1 MKIFKIINA
10 LTLGGAQFVALDLA
24 RRAREEGHEVEIACF
39 RDGPLGE
46 VLRNEGF
53 RVHLL
58 GEKMLDLPAFFR
70 ILILLRL
77 FKPDIVHSH
86 LFRASFWARIAC
98 LFSPAARLVTSV
110 HGYETKTFHHV
121 EKLMSR
127 LSDYIIFPS
136 RFLRDWYRSN
146 IRKLRSDECSVIY
159 PGVNIRPPGISAVA
173 AGPVRIG
180 TLSRLHPVK
189 GIDRLIEACAEL
201 KKRSVPFSLIIG
213 GEGRHRAGLESL
225 AASLGVGDRCFFAG
239 QVSDQRAFLD
249 GLDVFVAPSRQEA
262 FGIHVCEAMERA
274 LPIVGAR
281 VGGIPELVDHGQT
294 GLLFEPDRPCDLADC
309 LEKLAGAPE
318 FRKSAGEKGRNRVE
332 TSFNRQTG
340 IEKHL
345 EIFSRML
352 KKQPHAHFAVSSG
365 ELGGGERLAL
375 GLMKN
380 LRGRGWRV
388 SATCAGAPL
397 SAALASA
404 GIEYSTVEMS
414 AGGFFFMARLL
425 HDLRALRPQIVSSHL
440 NRASLISGI
449 LGRLTG
455 LPVVSH
461 IHGLNQ
467 KIYYQYSTRQVAVS
481 QAVCDHLLDQ
491 GASPRRLCV
500 IKNAIAGPVL
510 SPRQPPQKGLQVSIT
525 AKLHA
530 NKGHRWALEAI
541 ASRADHCGIEK
552 IHIFGDGPERE
563 NLEKLCSSLNLNGL
577 VTFYGFVQQPDLFY
591 PAIDVAL
598 LPSLG
603 EGIPLSLLE
612 TMRFGIPCI
621 ATEIG
626 GIPEI
631 IRNDENGLLIKPGD
645 ANALVNAFKSI
656 AGPETYYR
664 LSRAAIDRFVEV
676 NDYKGMVDQF
686 ETLLYQ
692 ELKACS

>member
-24 RRAREEGHEVEIACF
+24 RRAREDGHEVEIACF

-53 RVHLL
+53 KVHLL
-58 GEKMLDLPAFFR
+58 GEKMLDLPAFVR
-70 ILILLRL
+70 ILLLLRA

-98 LFSPAARLVTSV
+98 TFFRSARLVTSV

-146 IRKLRSDECSVIY
+146 IRQLRSDECSVIY
-159 PGVNIRPPGISAVA
+159 PGVNIRAAGVTAAA

-189 GIDRLIEACAEL
+189 GIDRLIEAGAEL

-213 GEGRHRAGLESL
+213 GEGRHRAELEAL
-225 AASLGVGDRCFFAG
+225 AAKLGISDQCFFAG

-249 GLDVFVAPSRQEA
+249 GLDIFVAPSRQEA

-281 VGGIPELVDHGQT
+281 VGGIPELVEHDQT
-294 GLLFEPDRPCDLADC
+294 GLLFAPERQSELADC
-309 LEKLAGAPE
+309 LEKLAGMPD
-318 FRKSAGEKGRNRVE
+318 FRKSAGEKGRRRVE
-332 TSFNRQTG
+332 SSFNRQTG

-345 EIFSRML
+345 EIFSRLL
-352 KKQPHAHFAVSSG
+352 KQRPYVHFAVSSG

-375 GLMKN
+375 GLMKS
-380 LRGRGWRV
+380 LKERGWRV
-388 SATCAGAPL
+388 SATCSGAPL
-397 SAALASA
+397 SDVLESA
-404 GIEYSTVEMS
+404 GIEYSIAKMS
-414 AGGFFFMARLL
+414 AGGFFFMVRLL
-425 HDLRALRPQIVSSHL
+425 HDLKALRPHIVSSHL
-440 NRASLISGI
+440 NRASLIAGI

-455 LPVVSH
+455 MPVVSH
-461 IHGLNQ
+461 VHGLNQ
-467 KIYYQYSTRQVAVS
+467 KIYYQYSSRQVAVS

-491 GASPRRLCV
+491 GASPRHLCV

-510 SPRQPPQKGLQVSIT
+510 SPRLSPQKGLQVAIT

-530 NKGHRWALEAI
+530 NKGHSWALEAI
-541 ASRADHCGIEK
+541 AGQADHCGIER

-563 NLEKLCSSLNLNGL
+563 NLEKLCRSLNLTGL
-577 VTFYGFVQQPDLFY
+577 VTFYGFVPQPDHFY
-591 PAIDVAL
+591 SEIDVAL

-621 ATEIG
+621 ATDIG

-645 ANALVNAFKSI
+645 VGALVNAFKKI
-656 AGPETYYR
+656 AAPEVYRR
-664 LSRAAIDRFVEV
+664 LSRASIDRFLLI
-676 NDYKGMVDQF
+676 NDYEGMVDQF

>member
-53 RVHLL
+53 KVHLL

-70 ILILLRL
+70 ILMLLRS
-77 FKPDIVHSH
+77 FRPDIVHSH
-86 LFRASFWARIAC
+86 LFRASFWARLAC
-98 LFSPAARLVTSV
+98 MFSPATRLVTSV
-110 HGYETKTFHHV
+110 HGYETKTYHHV
-121 EKLMSR
+121 EKLLSR
-127 LSDYIIFPS
+127 LSGYIIFPS
-136 RFLRDWYRSN
+136 RFLRDWYCCN

-159 PGVNIRPPGISAVA
+159 PGVNIRLPGVSSPA

-201 KKRSVPFSLIIG
+201 KKRSVPFSLLIG
-213 GEGRHRAGLESL
+213 GEGRHRAELESL
-225 AASLGVGDRCFFAG
+225 TAKLGISDQCFFAG

-249 GLDVFVAPSRQEA
+249 GLDIFVAPSRQEA

-294 GLLFEPDRPCDLADC
+294 GLLFAPERQNELADC

-318 FRKSAGEKGRNRVE
+318 FRKSAGEKGRRRVE

-352 KKQPHAHFAVSSG
+352 KKQPHVHFAISSG

-375 GLMKN
+375 GLMKS
-380 LRGRGWRV
+380 LKERGWRV

-397 SAALASA
+397 SDALTAA
-404 GIEYSTVEMS
+404 GIEYSSSEMS

-455 LPVVSH
+455 VPVVSH
-461 IHGLNQ
+461 VHGLNQ
-467 KIYYQYSTRQVAVS
+467 KVYYQYSTRQIAVS

-491 GASPRRLCV
+491 GASPRCLRV
-500 IKNAIAGPVL
+500 IKNAIAGSAL
-510 SPRQPPQKGLQVSIT
+510 SPRQPLKKGLQVSIT
-525 AKLHA
+525 AKLHG

-541 ASRADHCGIEK
+541 AGQVDHCGIDR

-563 NLEKLCSSLNLNGL
+563 NLEELCCKLQLTRL
-577 VTFYGFVQQPDLFY
+577 VTFYGFVQQPDRFY
-591 PAIDVAL
+591 SEIDVAL

-621 ATEIG
+621 ATDIG

-631 IRNDENGLLIKPGD
+631 IRNDENGLLIRPGD
-645 ANALVNAFKSI
+645 ADALVSAFRKI
-656 AGPETYYR
+656 AMPEVYSR
-664 LSRAAIDRFVEV
+664 LSRASIDRFAMI
-676 NDYKGMVDQF
+676 NDYEGMVDQF
-686 ETLLYQ
+686 ENLLQQ

>member
-1 MKIFKIINA
+1 MRILKIINA

-24 RRAREEGHEVEIACF
+24 RRAREEGHDVEIACF

-53 RVHLL
+53 KVHLL

-70 ILILLRL
+70 ILMLLRA
-77 FKPDIVHSH
+77 FRPDIVHSH

-98 LFSPAARLVTSV
+98 VLSPATRLVTSV
-110 HGYETKTFHHV
+110 HGYETKTYHHV

-146 IRKLRSDECSVIY
+146 IRKLSSDECSVIY
-159 PGVNIRPPGISAVA
+159 PGVNIRPTGGKPTVD
-173 AGPVRIG
+173 GPVRIG

-201 KKRSVPFSLIIG
+201 KKRSVPFSLVIG
-213 GEGRHRAGLESL
+213 GEGRHRAELEVL
-225 AASLGVGDRCFFAG
+225 AAKLGIGDQCFFTG

-294 GLLFEPDRPCDLADC
+294 GLLFEPECLSELTDC
-309 LEKLAGAPE
+309 LEKLAAAPD
-318 FRKSAGEKGRNRVE
+318 FRKSAGEKGRRRVE
-332 TSFNRQTG
+332 ISFNRQTG

-345 EIFSRML
+345 EIFSQML
-352 KKQPHAHFAVSSG
+352 KKQPHVHFAISSG

-375 GLMKN
+375 GLMKS
-380 LRGRGWRV
+380 LKERGWRV
-388 SATCAGAPL
+388 SATCAGLPL
-397 SAALASA
+397 SDALASA
-404 GIEYSTVEMS
+404 GIEYSVAEMS
-414 AGGFFFMARLL
+414 AGGIFFMARLL

-455 LPVVSH
+455 VPVVSH
-461 IHGLNQ
+461 VHGLNQ
-467 KIYYQYSTRQVAVS
+467 KAYYQYSTRQVAVS

-491 GASPRRLCV
+491 GASPRNLCV
-500 IKNAIAGPVL
+500 IKNSIAGPAL
-510 SPRQPPQKGLQVSIT
+510 SPRKLPQKRLQVAIT

-541 ASRADHCGIEK
+541 ADQVDHCGIGK
-552 IHIFGDGPERE
+552 IHVFGDGPERE
-563 NLEKLCSSLNLNGL
+563 NLEKLCCRLNLTGL
-577 VTFYGFVQQPDLFY
+577 VTFYGFVQQPDRFY
-591 PAIDVAL
+591 SEIDVAL

-621 ATEIG
+621 ATDIG

-631 IRNDENGLLIKPGD
+631 IRNDENGLLIRPGD
-645 ANALVNAFKSI
+645 ADALAHAFKKI
-656 AGPETYYR
+656 AMPEVYSR
-664 LSRAAIDRFVEV
+664 LSQAAIDRFAVI
-676 NDYKGMVDQF
+676 NDYEGMVDQF
-686 ETLLYQ
+686 ETLLQQ
-692 ELKACS
+692 ELRACS

>member
-24 RRAREEGHEVEIACF
+24 RRAKEEGHEIEIACF

-53 RVHLL
+53 KVHLL
-58 GEKMLDLPAFFR
+58 GEKMLDLPAFLR
-70 ILILLRL
+70 ILMLLRA
-77 FKPDIVHSH
+77 FRPDVVHSH

-98 LFSPAARLVTSV
+98 LFFPAARLVTSV

-146 IRKLRSDECSVIY
+146 IRKLRPDECSVIY
-159 PGVNIRPPGISAVA
+159 PGVNIRPVGISANT

-189 GIDRLIEACAEL
+189 GIDRLIEACVEL
-201 KKRSVPFSLIIG
+201 KKRSVPFLLIIG
-213 GEGRHRAGLESL
+213 GEGRHRVELEAL
-225 AASLGVGDRCFFAG
+225 AAKLDISDQCFFAG

-249 GLDVFVAPSRQEA
+249 GLDIFVAPSRQEA

-281 VGGIPELVDHGQT
+281 VGGIPELVDHEQT
-294 GLLFEPDRPCDLADC
+294 GLLFAPERLNELADC
-309 LEKLAGAPE
+309 LEKLASAPD
-318 FRKSAGEKGRNRVE
+318 FRKSAGERGRRRVE

-352 KKQPHAHFAVSSG
+352 KKQPHVHFAVSSG

-375 GLMKN
+375 GLMKS
-380 LRGRGWRV
+380 LRERGWRV

-397 SAALASA
+397 SDALASA
-404 GIEYSTVEMS
+404 GIECSIAEMS
-414 AGGFFFMARLL
+414 VGGFFLMTRLL
-425 HDLRALRPQIVSSHL
+425 HDLRTLRPHIVSSHL
-440 NRASLISGI
+440 NRASLIAGI

-455 LPVVSH
+455 VPVVSH
-461 IHGLNQ
+461 VHGLNQ
-467 KIYYQYSTRQVAVS
+467 KVYYQYSTRQVAVS

-491 GASPRRLCV
+491 GASPRHLSV

-510 SPRQPPQKGLQVSIT
+510 SPRQSPQKGLQVAIT
-525 AKLHA
+525 AKLHV

-541 ASRADHCGIEK
+541 ASQTDRCGIDR

-563 NLEKLCSSLNLNGL
+563 NLEKLCESLNLTGL
-577 VTFYGFVQQPDLFY
+577 VTFYGFVQQPDSFY
-591 PAIDVAL
+591 SKIDVAL

-621 ATEIG
+621 ATSIG

-631 IRNDENGLLIKPGD
+631 IRNDENGLLIRPGD
-645 ANALVNAFKSI
+645 AEALIQAFKKI
-656 AGPETYYR
+656 ARPEIYSR
-664 LSRAAIDRFVEV
+664 LSQAAVDSFAVINDYEGMIDRFE
-676 NDYKGMVDQF
+676 N
-686 ETLLYQ
+686 LLRQ
-692 ELKACS
+692 ELKACF

>member
-24 RRAREEGHEVEIACF
+24 RRAREEGHEIEIACF

-53 RVHLL
+53 KVHLL

-70 ILILLRL
+70 ILMLLHSFR
-77 FKPDIVHSH
+77 PDIVHSH

-98 LFSPAARLVTSV
+98 MFFPAVRLVTSV
-110 HGYETKTFHHV
+110 HGYETKTYHHV

-127 LSDYIIFPS
+127 LSDYMIFPS
-136 RFLRDWYRSN
+136 RFLRNWYRKN
-146 IRKLRSDECSVIY
+146 IRKLRSDECSVLY
-159 PGVNIRPPGISAVA
+159 PGVNIRPSGIATAAV
-173 AGPVRIG
+173 GPVRIG

-201 KKRSVPFSLIIG
+201 KRRSVQFSLLIG
-213 GEGRHRAGLESL
+213 GAGRHRAELETL
-225 AASLGVGDRCFFAG
+225 AAKLGISDQCFFAG

-249 GLDVFVAPSRQEA
+249 GLDIFVAPSREEA

-294 GLLFEPDRPCDLADC
+294 GLLFSPEHQNELADC
-309 LEKLAGAPE
+309 LEKLAGAPD
-318 FRKSAGEKGRNRVE
+318 FRRSAGEKGRRRVE

-345 EIFSRML
+345 EIFSRLL
-352 KKQPHAHFAVSSG
+352 KKQPHVHFAVSSG

-375 GLMKN
+375 GLMKS
-380 LRGRGWRV
+380 LKERGWRV
-388 SATCAGAPL
+388 SVTCAGAPL
-397 SAALASA
+397 SDALAAA
-404 GIEYSTVEMS
+404 GIEYSVAEMS
-414 AGGFFFMARLL
+414 AGGFFFMTRLL
-425 HDLRALRPQIVSSHL
+425 HDLKALRPQIVSSHL

-491 GASPRRLCV
+491 GASPRNLCV

-510 SPRQPPQKGLQVSIT
+510 APRKSPEKGLQVAIT

-541 ASRADHCGIEK
+541 AGHADHCGIDK

-563 NLEKLCSSLNLNGL
+563 NLEKLCCSLNLTGL
-577 VTFYGFVQQPDLFY
+577 VTFYGFVKQPDRFY
-591 PAIDVAL
+591 SKIDVAL

-621 ATEIG
+621 ATDIG

-631 IRNDENGLLIKPGD
+631 ISNDENGLLVKPGAAD
-645 ANALVNAFKSI
+645 ALVHAFKKI
-656 AGPETYYR
+656 AEPEVYKR
-664 LSRAAIDRFVEV
+664 LSQASIDRFSSI

-686 ETLLYQ
+686 ETLLRQ
-692 ELKACS
+692 ELPACS